1 MVSPVKGEIVP
12 LTSVNDATFSSEM
25 LGKGIAV
32 IPSDN
37 TFYAPI
43 KGEVVTLFNT
53 LHAIGLRSED
63 GIEVLIH
70 IGIDTVQL
78 NGKHYKALVK
88 QGDIVEAGDPLV
100 QVDLEAVKKDGYDII
115 TPIIITNSN
124 QFKEVLSTSNSQ
136 TYVGDALIKVV
147 K

>member
-1 MVSPVKGEIVP
+1 MVSPVKGEVVP

-53 LHAIGLRSED
+53 LHAIGLRSKD

>member
-1 MVSPVKGEIVP
+1 MVSPVKGEVVP

>member
-1 MVSPVKGEIVP
+1 MVSPVKGEVVP

-32 IPSDN
+32 IPSEN

>member
-1 MVSPVKGEIVP
+1 MVAPVKGEVVP
-12 LTSVNDATFSSEM
+12 LTSVSDATFSSEM
-25 LGKGIAV
+25 LGKGIA
-32 IPSDN
+32 ILPTDN

-53 LHAIGLRSED
+53 LHAIGLRSEA

-78 NGKHYKALVK
+78 NGKHFKALVK
-88 QGDIVEAGDPLV
+88 QGDKVEVGDPLV
-100 QVDLEAVKKDGYDII
+100 EVDLNAVKNEGYDII
-115 TPIIITNSN
+115 TPVIVTNSKD
-124 QFKEVLSTSNSQ
+124 FKEVLSTSNVQ
-136 TYVGDALIKVV
+136 TFVGDALIKVV